1 MNSVPVTAEP
11 EWGISLG
18 VLVLIGF
25 MAVLVLVVAV
35 SGRRLPEIA
44 RTLAKIGVV
53 GVGILVILG
62 FVWTVPVQQVRRENP
77 HVTESR
83 LIRSSE
89 TRASANASPA
99 VTAYLESAK
108 PGVELPEWTRLS
120 ARIDGN
126 RKLIVVS
133 SGRFASEEE
142 ANLHGFQAAA
152 ATAVKEY
159 SSLDP
164 RGVGA
169 VQPQHRDLVKDTA
182 IKQRFMES
190 AQHDFGKFHAP
201 MYQLWMQVELTPELG
216 ERLAEPWRQAAVE
229 ARLRMLTGWGLW
241 GTAAAALAAF
251 ALRLDAAWNGRRR
264 AVLIGATIALAVGGL
279 AFLG

>member
-1 MNSVPVTAEP
+1 MSGSSHIEIGLLV
-11 EWGISLG
+11 GI
-18 VLVLIGF
+18 VLC
-25 MAVLVLVVAV
+25 VALAM
-35 SGRRLPEIA
+35 SGRHSRQA
-44 RTLAKIGVV
+44 GQAFAKFLVV
-53 GVGILVILG
+53 GVLLFVAMG
-62 FVWTVPVQQVRRENP
+62 FFWNVPVQQVRW
-77 HVTESR
+77 ESPR
-83 LIRSSE
+83 APERQLIPAPE
-89 TRASANASPA
+89 TRTSASASPT
-99 VTAYLESAK
+99 VTVELESAK
-108 PGVELPEWTRLS
+108 PGVELPEWTRQS

-169 VQPQHRDLVKDTA
+169 VQPQHMDLVKDTA
-182 IKQRFMES
+182 IKQRFIEI
-190 AQHDFGKFHAP
+190 AQHDFGKFQAP
-201 MYQLWMQVELTPELG
+201 MYQLWIQVELTPELG

-241 GTAAAALAAF
+241 CTAAAALAAF
-251 ALRLDAAWNGRRR
+251 SLRLDAAWNGRRR
-264 AVLIGATIALAVGGL
+264 AVLVGVTIVLAVGGL